1 MTLRRQ
7 VQRGVL
13 EVQVLRFR
21 GPIGEPGD
29 GDLAD
34 DGLKAAAVTCLDRL
48 MSDACLIDD
57 RTGMALPGGAQV
69 QVVLEQLAEQL
80 PAAGGE
86 PGLELVV
93 GERPGLGAGEE
104 ADEGAVDG
112 IRAAEGARRDLVQRA
127 RRSRETS
134 CASPAFASSSRRL
147 LAVR

>member
-1 MTLRRQ
+1 MGAAVTLGRQ

-48 MSDACLIDD
+48 MSDASLIED
-57 RTGMALPGGAQV
+57 RTGMARPGGAQI
-69 QVVLEQLAEQL
+69 QVGLEQLAEQL

-93 GERPGLGAGEE
+93 GERPASASERKPTGE
-104 ADEGAVDG
+104 
-112 IRAAEGARRDLVQRA
+112 
-127 RRSRETS
+127 
-134 CASPAFASSSRRL
+134 P
-147 LAVR
+147 